1 MADALEQGRVLVD
14 ATAIGRTSRHA
25 TRRDMA
31 APAASEMALEH
42 AMPAVDERAV
52 GFPCR
57 LRSVEDAEHTLVVGL
72 SGLRGCERLDDDVH
86 ARERGAQ
93 CSLSMTG

>member
-1 MADALEQGRVLVD
+1 
-14 ATAIGRTSRHA
+14 
-25 TRRDMA
+25 MA

-57 LRSVEDAEHTLVVGL
+57 LRSVEDAEHT
-72 SGLRGCERLDDDVH
+72 SSSACQDCE
-86 ARERGAQ
+86 GAND
-93 CSLSMTG
+93 SMTMFTRENEVLSAACR